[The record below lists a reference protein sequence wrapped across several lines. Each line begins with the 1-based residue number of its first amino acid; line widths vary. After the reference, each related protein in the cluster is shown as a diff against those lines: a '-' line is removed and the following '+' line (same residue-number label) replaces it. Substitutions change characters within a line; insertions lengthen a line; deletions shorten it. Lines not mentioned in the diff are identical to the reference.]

1 MSRFFDINIEVQG
14 ENERVSEKT
23 TIAVEEINDNENETE
38 YASVEY
44 PLNMC
49 RTASNQITLIS
60 EILIKEE
67 KQAFI
72 SI

>member
-1 MSRFFDINIEVQG
+1 MSRFFDFNIEVQG

-49 RTASNQITLIS
+49 RTASN
-60 EILIKEE
+60 
-67 KQAFI
+67 
-72 SI
+72 